1 MPHIDKME
9 ELIQTIINLHEA
21 RDFDGLLAYISESE
35 VEKETW
41 FTRKRFI
48 EVCEA
53 IENEV
58 GKITSLQHI
67 DTLKR
72 KSSLLTLWK
81 ATYSKSN
88 DEVLWQVTFDANSNK
103 VMLMHINWEQ
113 I

>member
-1 MPHIDKME
+1 MQI
-9 ELIQTIINLHEA
+9 IINLHESK
-21 RDFDGLLAYISESE
+21 DFEALLPYISPSE

-48 EVCEA
+48 EVCGALES
-53 IENEV
+53 EV
-58 GKITSLQHI
+58 GKITSLQYI

-81 ATYSKSN
+81 ATYSKSK
-88 DEVLWQVTFDANSNK
+88 DEVLWQVTFDAKSDK
-103 VMLMHINWEQ
+103 VLLMHINWEQ